1 MFINRY
7 RSNILNLIV
16 LVLGFSIGCLFTLNF
31 VNIDYSSCSGEHA
44 AVLFTKKDD
53 FFLIVLILSAPKNIE
68 RRNAIRKTWLNLKP
82 NYDIKY
88 SSDTIYIPTY
98 SDSGFLQHE
107 SIDEQKNLLLNYKNW
122 IDFTEKS
129 LTQRSSTET
138 TKIRHYFVV
147 GTQGMDSKD
156 LERISN
162 EEDENSD
169 LLLLNDLIDSY
180 QVLTKKLIMSFKEI
194 LKNHNF
200 KYVLKCDDDTYVKL
214 DSLAYDLVTYDDE
227 LDKKRFDDDFP
238 KPELYWGFFNGR
250 AQIKKGGQWK
260 ESHFTIC
267 DRYLPYAL
275 GGGYV
280 LSKNLVEFISNN
292 SKSLNSF
299 VSEDISVGSWL
310 SNFRNIHRRHDPR
323 FDTAYLPRQCR
334 NYHIVLHKRTA
345 AHMTDIYNGYLC
357 SFEVTDEASVK
368 RPLEYFYDW
377 TKPPTK
383 CCDILV
389 N

>member
-1 MFINRY
+1 MFLNRY
-7 RSNILNLIV
+7 RSNILNLII

-31 VNIDYSSCSGEHA
+31 VNIDYSSCRENSA
-44 AVLFTKKDD
+44 DLLTKKDD

-88 SSDTIYIPTY
+88 SSDAIYIPTY
-98 SDSGFLQHE
+98 SDSGFLEHE
-107 SIDEQKNLLLNYKNW
+107 SIDEQKNLLANYKNW
-122 IDFTEKS
+122 IEFTEKS
-129 LTQRSSTET
+129 LTQRSSSET
-138 TKIRHYFVV
+138 AKIRHYFVV
-147 GTQGMDSKD
+147 GTQGMDSEGFEK
-156 LERISN
+156 ISN
-162 EEDENSD
+162 EENENSD
-169 LLLLNDLIDSY
+169 LLLLNNLRDSY
-180 QVLTKKLIMSFKEI
+180 QALTKKLMMSFEEI

-214 DSLAYDLVTYDDE
+214 DSLASDLVTYDDE
-227 LDKKRFDDDFP
+227 LDKKRFDDTFV

-260 ESHFTIC
+260 ESHFTLC

-323 FDTAYLPRQCR
+323 FDTAYLPRKCR

-345 AHMTDIYNGYLC
+345 AHMSDIYNGYLC
-357 SFEVTDEASVK
+357 TFEDADEASVK